1 MCRLGSF
8 ESPDG
13 FHFKNFET
21 LTLFATPPWVDGRL
35 RVGEFVEAVRVGD
48 CASATVSKSRFAT
61 IALVLPCVIGRDRTP
76 PIVFLRLGL
85 SGDDMF
91 DRKKCRRYPA

>member
-1 MCRLGSF
+1 M
-8 ESPDG
+8 
-13 FHFKNFET
+13 
-21 LTLFATPPWVDGRL
+21 DGRL
-35 RVGEFVEAVRVGD
+35 RVGEFIEAVRVGD

-91 DRKKCRRYPA
+91 DRKNADGTPRKSFKIALVVGLHASSQIESN